1 MTRRPLCILC
11 LILMLSMCAADWAG
25 IPLIRGNP
33 LPENTASWIEEH
45 PQATLC
51 GEVVQTTENEFSQS
65 VYLSNT
71 YLIDQSQK
79 ISIENVKVFLK
90 EKEEVPAGTVVLVS
104 GKLKRVEEKRNP
116 GEFDSRQYYASQHI
130 YYFLNNAEIIEKSE
144 NYSAYRQ
151 GISRLREYLAGVLG
165 KIAGEEAGIFQ
176 AIVLGDKTSLD
187 KEVKLRYQ
195 MGGIVHILA
204 ISGLHISVIGTG
216 LYQLLMKTG
225 LGIWGS
231 GLFALLVMLQYGVMT
246 GGSVSTMRAVCMFL
260 ISTGAKITG
269 RIYDL
274 PTALAVSAM
283 MILGES
289 GAYLYN
295 SGFLLSFSAV
305 AGAGIVVPA
314 FTRALEKGKEG
325 RSGKAAKGVQGKNEK
340 EAKAIRE
347 SVTAFWQKLC
357 MALAASVAIQLTM
370 LPVSLYFF
378 GEISL
383 IGIFLNLLVLPTVGV
398 VLGSGV
404 LGLLLGCLNLK
415 LGSFVIFPGKLLA
428 VFYEKLCLMAGNL
441 PFGTWIAG
449 QPEIW
454 QIVLYYGV
462 LAGAVLLLTDRKN
475 NKPALRREHGQRG
488 RENPAR
494 NLRMRKYLSLLLI
507 CTALF
512 FISWRKTDS
521 FSITCLDVGQGDGI
535 VVRAPEGKCFLV
547 DGGSTNKSGTGQYQ
561 ILPYLKNQ
569 GISRVDGILVSH
581 TDKDHISGVE
591 EILELTVQKL
601 NSVEI
606 GCLYLPDWKTPNEEW
621 EKLSQLAKSAG
632 IPVKQVKS
640 GDCLKAGNLEMQ
652 VLAPL
657 QNASGTD
664 VNEDGM
670 VLQVKYGEFTGLL
683 TGDIGE
689 ETEQHLLERGILED
703 VDFLKVGH
711 HGSHYST
718 CQQFLEKIKPEY
730 AIISCSA
737 TNTYGHPSPETVEK
751 LEKAGCKVG
760 FTMKSGAVTISWQ
773 KGKIRLKG
781 YLGNKTA

>member
-1 MTRRPLCILC
+1 MTRRPLCMLC
-11 LILMLSMCAADWAG
+11 LILMLSMCATDWAG

-33 LPENTASWIEEH
+33 LPENAASWIEEH

-51 GEVVQTTENEFSQS
+51 GEVIQTTENEFSQS
-65 VYLSNT
+65 VYLSNA
-71 YLIDQSQK
+71 YLIYQSQK
-79 ISIENVKVFLK
+79 LSIENVKVFLK
-90 EKEEVPAGTVVLVS
+90 QREEVPAGTVILVS

-116 GEFDSRQYYASQHI
+116 GEFDSQQYYASQHI
-130 YYFLNNAEIIEKSE
+130 YYLLNNAEIIEKSE

-151 GISRLREYLAGVLG
+151 GISQLREYLAGVLG
-165 KIAGEEAGIFQ
+165 KIAGKEAGIFQ

-195 MGGIVHILA
+195 MAGIVHILA

-231 GLFALLVMLQYGVMT
+231 GFLALLFMLQYGVMT
-246 GGSVSTMRAVCMFL
+246 GESVSTMRAVCMFL

-314 FTRALEKGKEG
+314 FNRTQEKGKEG
-325 RSGKAAKGVQGKNEK
+325 RTG
-340 EAKAIRE
+340 
-347 SVTAFWQKLC
+347 KLC
-357 MALAASVAIQLTM
+357 TALAASAAIQLTM

-383 IGIFLNLLVLPTVGV
+383 IGIFLNLIVLPTVGV

-404 LGLLLGCLNLK
+404 LGMILGCVNLK
-415 LGSFVIFPGKLLA
+415 IGSLMIFPGKILA
-428 VFYEKLCLMAGNL
+428 GFYEKLCMLAGNL

-454 QIVLYYGV
+454 QIVAYYAV
-462 LAGAVLLLTDRKN
+462 LASAVLLLTYRKKKSSTSDKEKDKVQEKN
-475 NKPALRREHGQRG
+475 IAG
-488 RENPAR
+488 
-494 NLRMRKYLSLLLI
+494 NLRVRKYLSLFLI

-512 FISWRKTDS
+512 LISWRKTES

-535 VVRAPEGKCFLV
+535 VVRTPEGNCFLV

-591 EILELTVQKL
+591 EILELTAQKL

-606 GCLYLPDWKTPNEEW
+606 GCLYLPNWKTPPEEW
-621 EKLSQLAKSAG
+621 EKLSQLAKEAG
-632 IPVKQVKS
+632 ISVKQVKE
-640 GDCLKAGNLEMQ
+640 GDCLKAGKLEMQ
-652 VLAPL
+652 IVAPL
-657 QNASGTD
+657 ENASGIN

-683 TGDIGE
+683 TGDMGE
-689 ETEQHLLERGILED
+689 ETEQKLLEMGDLED

-718 CQQFLEKIKPEY
+718 SQQFLDKIKPEY
-730 AIISCSA
+730 AIISCSS
-737 TNTYGHPSPETVEK
+737 TNTYGHPAPEIVER

-760 FTMKSGAVTISWQ
+760 FTMKSGAVTVSWQ

-781 YLGNKTA
+781 YLGNYI

>member
-1 MTRRPLCILC
+1 MTRRPLCMLC
-11 LILMLSMCAADWAG
+11 LILMLSMCATDWAG

-33 LPENTASWIEEH
+33 LPENAASWIEEH

-51 GEVVQTTENEFSQS
+51 GEVIQTTENEFSQS
-65 VYLSNT
+65 VYLSNA
-71 YLIDQSQK
+71 YLIYQSQK
-79 ISIENVKVFLK
+79 LSIENVKVFLK
-90 EKEEVPAGTVVLVS
+90 QREEVPAGTVILAS

-116 GEFDSRQYYASQHI
+116 GEFDSQQYYASQHI
-130 YYFLNNAEIIEKSE
+130 YYLLNNAEIIEKSE

-151 GISRLREYLAGVLG
+151 GISQLREYLAGVLG
-165 KIAGEEAGIFQ
+165 KIAGKEAGIFQ

-195 MGGIVHILA
+195 MAGIVHILA

-231 GLFALLVMLQYGVMT
+231 GFLALLFMLQYGVMT

-314 FTRALEKGKEG
+314 FTRTLEKGKEG
-325 RSGKAAKGVQGKNEK
+325 RTG
-340 EAKAIRE
+340 
-347 SVTAFWQKLC
+347 KLC
-357 MALAASVAIQLTM
+357 TALVASAAIQLTM

-383 IGIFLNLLVLPTVGV
+383 IGIFLNLIVLPTVGV

-404 LGLLLGCLNLK
+404 LGMILGCVNLK
-415 LGSFVIFPGKLLA
+415 IGSLMIFSGKILA
-428 VFYEKLCLMAGNL
+428 GFYEKLCMLAGNL

-454 QIVLYYGV
+454 QIVAYYAV
-462 LAGAVLLLTDRKN
+462 LASAVLLLTYRKKKSSTSDKEKDKVQEKN
-475 NKPALRREHGQRG
+475 IAG
-488 RENPAR
+488 
-494 NLRMRKYLSLLLI
+494 NLRVRKYLSLFLI

-512 FISWRKTDS
+512 LISWRKTES

-535 VVRAPEGKCFLV
+535 VVRTPEGNCFLV

-591 EILELTVQKL
+591 EILELTAQKL

-606 GCLYLPDWKTPNEEW
+606 GCLYLPNWKTPPEEW
-621 EKLSQLAKSAG
+621 EKLSQLAKEAG
-632 IPVKQVKS
+632 ISVKQVKE
-640 GDCLKAGNLEMQ
+640 GDCLKAGKLEMQ
-652 VLAPL
+652 IVAPL
-657 QNASGTD
+657 ENASGIN

-689 ETEQHLLERGILED
+689 ETEQKLLEMGDLED

-718 CQQFLEKIKPEY
+718 SQQFLDKIKPEY
-730 AIISCSA
+730 AIISCSS
-737 TNTYGHPSPETVEK
+737 TNTYGHPAPEIVER

-760 FTMKSGAVTISWQ
+760 FTMKSGAVTVSWQ

-781 YLGNKTA
+781 YLGNYI